1 MKPIYYMVIIMEVWK
16 RLDEVI
22 GSGLLT
28 SIAIYAINQGV
39 ESIALE
45 CVLGIIALFAV
56 KNVIKKNGGDK

>member
-1 MKPIYYMVIIMEVWK
+1 MVINMEIWN

-39 ESIALE
+39 ENIALE

-56 KNVIKKNGGDK
+56 KTVVKKQGGEK